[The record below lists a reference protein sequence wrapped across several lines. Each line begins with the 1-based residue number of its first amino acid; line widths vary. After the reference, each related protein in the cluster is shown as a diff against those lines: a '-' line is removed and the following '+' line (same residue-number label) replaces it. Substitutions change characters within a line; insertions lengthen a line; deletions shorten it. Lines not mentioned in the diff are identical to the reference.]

1 MRRPI
6 ALVGFMGA
14 GKTTVGK
21 ALAGEL
27 DRRFVDLDAEV
38 SRRTSLSIPAIF
50 ADRGEKAFRK
60 IEAEALLDVVADP
73 DTVIGCGGGVV
84 TTAGGRRA
92 LSKALVVYL
101 AMDEGAL
108 LSRLAKTRGRPLLEG
123 LEGETLA
130 ARVHELL
137 SKRRPLYAQVAD
149 VAVDAARPTSEVVK
163 RIKREMLALGYDDRD
178 RARS

>member
-21 ALAGEL
+21 ALACEL

-38 SRRTSLSIPAIF
+38 SRRTNLSIPAMF
-50 ADRGEKAFRK
+50 AERGEKAFRK
-60 IEAEALLDVVADP
+60 FEADALRDIVADP

-101 AMDEGAL
+101 AMDERAL
-108 LSRLAKTRGRPLLEG
+108 LSRLAKTRGRPLLEN
-123 LEGETLA
+123 LEGEALA

-149 VAVDAARPTSEVVK
+149 IAVDAARPAGEVVK
-163 RIKREMLALGYDDRD
+163 RIKREMLALGHDDRD

>member
-21 ALAGEL
+21 ALAREL

-38 SRRTSLSIPAIF
+38 SRRTNLSVPAIF
-50 ADRGEKAFRK
+50 DERGERAFRK
-60 IEAEALLDVVADP
+60 IEADALAEVVADL

-101 AMDEGAL
+101 AMDESAL
-108 LSRLAKTRGRPLLEG
+108 VSRLAKTRGRPLLEG
-123 LEGETLA
+123 LEGDALA
-130 ARVHELL
+130 ARVHKLL
-137 SKRRPLYAQVAD
+137 AKRRPLYAQVAD
-149 VAVDAARPTSEVVK
+149 IAVDAARPTAEVVK
-163 RIKREMLALGYDDRD
+163 RINREMLALGYDDRD